1 MLTGV
6 DMKKITLLTAALGF
20 FAAGAFSAGFVV
32 HELEDAHGSIDEALR
47 HLDEANLR
55 HKDQFGGHEGRAMGL
70 LQQARHE
77 IEEAD
82 RYFKEHH

>member
-1 MLTGV
+1 
-6 DMKKITLLTAALGF
+6 MKKTALLTAALGF

-32 HELEDAHGSIDEALR
+32 HELEDAHGATDAALR
-47 HLDEANLR
+47 HLDEANR
-55 HKDQFGGHEGRAMGL
+55 HHKDQFGGHEGRATEL

-82 RYFKEHH
+82 RFFREHH